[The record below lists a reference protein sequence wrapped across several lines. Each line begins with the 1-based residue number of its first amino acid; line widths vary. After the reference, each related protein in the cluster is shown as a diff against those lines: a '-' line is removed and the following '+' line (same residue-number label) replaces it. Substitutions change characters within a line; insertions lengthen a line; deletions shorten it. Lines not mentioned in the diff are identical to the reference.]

1 MVIEQI
7 RNCGEFGH
15 DFNAIRECRFSSESC
30 LNTSGTVTEYCS
42 NCENEVTMNW
52 DIKKQ
57 GYEAFCPVCGKRL
70 MLCSE
75 CLDAEDNAHGM
86 CDYDS
91 DTDSCFR
98 RKGDQE

>member
-1 MVIEQI
+1 
-7 RNCGEFGH
+7 
-15 DFNAIRECRFSSESC
+15 
-30 LNTSGTVTEYCS
+30 
-42 NCENEVTMNW
+42 MNW
-52 DIKKQ
+52 DVNKQ
-57 GYEAFCPVCGKRL
+57 GYQAFCPVCGKRL

-75 CLDAEDNAHGM
+75 CLDAEDNTARGM

>member
-1 MVIEQI
+1 
-7 RNCGEFGH
+7 
-15 DFNAIRECRFSSESC
+15 
-30 LNTSGTVTEYCS
+30 
-42 NCENEVTMNW
+42 MNW
-52 DIKKQ
+52 DVKKQ
-57 GYEAFCPVCGKRL
+57 GYQTFCPVCGKRL

-98 RKGDQE
+98 RKVDQE